1 MGNME
6 KQVNSMTI
14 GPYMYFLCYEV
25 NYLIRNNPVWNT
37 VVVVKAFS
45 KSTDGRSIA
54 CWEETTITRMSV
66 PVRTKFCLFHDG
78 SNPM

>member
-14 GPYMYFLCYEV
+14 GPYMYFFCYEV
-25 NYLIRNNPVWNT
+25 NYLIRSNPVWNT

-45 KSTDGRSIA
+45 KSTDSRRNAG
-54 CWEETTITRMSV
+54 
-66 PVRTKFCLFHDG
+66 KK
-78 SNPM
+78 